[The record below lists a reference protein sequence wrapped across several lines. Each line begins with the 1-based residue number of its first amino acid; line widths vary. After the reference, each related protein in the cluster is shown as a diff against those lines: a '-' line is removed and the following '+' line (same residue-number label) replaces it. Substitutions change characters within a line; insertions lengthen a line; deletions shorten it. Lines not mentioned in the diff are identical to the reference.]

1 VSHDAEIISSSLQ
14 SPVHFTELYERH
26 AATVY
31 RYAAR
36 RTDRAVAEDI
46 MSETFLVAFERR
58 GSYDEAFGSA
68 LPWLLGIATTLV
80 HKHARVEARAW
91 KGLIAEHLA
100 ASVDLDDIENS
111 AARIDASTS
120 MRRVSSAMRR
130 MRDGDR
136 DVLLL
141 HAWGDL
147 TYEQIAVALEIPI
160 GTVRSRLN
168 RARRS
173 LRTAMDRADAR
184 SKEVDHGRTD
194 AAARASQ

>member
-1 VSHDAEIISSSLQ
+1 MSHDAEIIRKSLQ
-14 SPVHFTELYERH
+14 SPIAFTELYERH

-36 RTDRAVAEDI
+36 RTDRTVAEDI

-58 GSYDEAFGSA
+58 TSYDSAFNSA
-68 LPWLLGIATTLV
+68 LPWLLGIATTLA

-91 KGLIAEHLA
+91 KGLVAEHRA
-100 ASVDLDDIENS
+100 ASVEHDAIERLGS
-111 AARIDASTS
+111 RIDAAAS
-120 MRRVSSAMRR
+120 MGRVSAVMRR
-130 MRDGDR
+130 MRAGDR

-147 TYEQIAVALEIPI
+147 TYEQIAKALEIPI

-168 RARRS
+168 RARQS
-173 LRTAMDRADAR
+173 LRAAMDRADTR
-184 SKEVDHGRTD
+184 TEEVDHGRID
-194 AAARASQ
+194 AVARASQ